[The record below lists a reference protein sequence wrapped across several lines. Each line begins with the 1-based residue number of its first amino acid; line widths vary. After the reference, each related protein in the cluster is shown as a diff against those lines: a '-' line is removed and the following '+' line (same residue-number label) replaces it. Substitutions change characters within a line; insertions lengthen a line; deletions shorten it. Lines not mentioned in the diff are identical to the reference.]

1 MPART
6 AAPADPIERQ
16 VVITRTF
23 DAPRA
28 LVFEAWSK
36 PEHLKH
42 WFGPRGFSLPVCEME
57 FRPGGPL
64 NVVMRAPDGQ
74 EHRSNGTFREIVAPG
89 RIVMESALLGDDG
102 KPQFEARNIIT
113 FEEHGGKT
121 VVTVTAQVVKI
132 HDPRAAGGLDG
143 MTEGWKQTLDRLEA
157 YIATR
162 H

>member
-1 MPART
+1 MPAST
-6 AAPADPIERQ
+6 ATTADRQ

-42 WFGPRGFSLPVCEME
+42 WFGPTGFTLPVCEMD
-57 FRPGGPL
+57 FRAGGVM

-74 EHRSNGTFREIVAPG
+74 EFRSNGRFREIVAPE
-89 RIVMESALLGDDG
+89 RIVMEGALLGDDG
-102 KPQFEARNIIT
+102 KPQFEDRNTVT
-113 FEEHGGKT
+113 FEERSGKT
-121 VVTVTAQVVKI
+121 IVTVTAQVIKI
-132 HDPRAAGGLDG
+132 HDPRAAAGIEG
-143 MTEGWKQTLDRLEA
+143 MEQGWNETLDRLEA
-157 YIATR
+157 YIATK